1 VIAFPAGFFKRESRR
16 LGDVDLEIVNLAIQD
31 AARRLEAAL
40 WGSPEL
46 FALVYGLSDALD
58 VMLQLWR
65 QQGIP
70 LNNIFVV
77 SHYLIPGADAAY
89 DSSTDTIELSDVF
102 VSSAGHERLVDAIVE
117 ELGHR
122 LDAALG
128 SDTAGDEGQALV
140 AVLRGEPVPITEEDL
155 SKETGLEYSTTV
167 SDSGGFAG
175 SSKKLLLESKAGSK
189 ITYYYEHYFIPDR
202 FIIRYEGLNVLDA
215 GFTGGSA
222 FGTVNLPA
230 GKSDKLE
237 VIVATDNAGTAWF
250 YTVSAEPL
258 ECEDVRPW
266 MITADSKFKHND
278 KTDKCETTGTIYVGR
293 TAGVARLIRASGTTA
308 AAYRKGLLEVKAGQI
323 YSGIGGISERLFT
336 ANFSLNLNNGIASLS
351 EITQGDFKL
360 AGLPVEFKSM
370 SLLSDTLAFDVRF
383 KMPDAASGLII
394 ETADFYSQALRIK
407 SVGVYPVPGFRIDP
421 PASKEFKLGSLI
433 DVKASNMAIEYRAG
447 EDALRLQAKVEFVN
461 TSFAKAK
468 IKKGIGTV
476 EADLSGLNYIQVN
489 SDGKVDVIGVL
500 KATSAINLEG
510 GWSIKRLEFNINTT
524 TREVGGAG
532 TLGTPFGVQ
541 FGEGATAR
549 AEVEFVYDPFQ
560 FDKVGLTL
568 DNLNKSIPTY
578 PAFFIQRISGSVDN
592 FAPSNNKDIAAK
604 FAVSAT
610 LGPRIAG
617 NSLALAQFDLTVTS
631 KSLEGQMTTD
641 LLTADFSLATQF
653 FTTKLGKFTLVKD
666 VSTAKLE
673 WSKGQLSF
681 TGTSNILD
689 GFVVTTGSFKANSK
703 FDFSFARAAQISLP
717 NFVPVYGGT
726 KLANANFAINY
737 TNNSTY
743 ADDYAAGWGQKNVV
757 TPWDQYNIT
766 LGLRI
771 NFDGS
776 IARIGSGNIPTTS
789 SWFVS
794 GGREYVMLTAVWE
807 TDTQGIKVR
816 VIKPDGTVIEEDDFA
831 TNRIAIVDD
840 FSSGTSRTVIIDA
853 PVEGTWDLEITDST
867 GLGTVYYEA
876 TGAVELPKFTFTGKP
891 IVNVDGSVTYN
902 YDATTTTSI
911 TYLNFYYDDDLSELN
926 GLLAGSVALMPTDSS
941 GTFTWDAAQVVPGS
955 YFLYAMLD
963 NASGPIVIV
972 ENTNAVTVGSEA
984 DLSVTLEAD
993 REDANAGDTVKL
1005 TISLANLSAST
1016 NAKNAKAY
1024 VNLPAGVTLLSSTLP
1039 LQLSDFAQFE
1049 ISFGDIAASATQIA
1063 TINVVVDVG
1072 ARPGDQFASDV
1083 YVLADTCDSETEND
1097 GDAVQ
1102 FIVPAEPAPTTVN
1115 LTVDNKIHQAIAPTM
1130 NLAFPYMVTV
1140 SNTGTSNATGVVLT
1154 ETVQGLTSM
1163 SADFPSKF
1171 NGKELIVMIGDL
1183 AAGHSVDVVISA
1195 LAPVAGLAFTT
1206 SAVVADGVDGEIIDN
1221 EQINIAEI
1229 LGVSPDM
1236 VDLSLAFTHYFGNT
1250 ITLAVRNDGPGI
1262 ASDVEIQFRLPAG
1275 ALVISSSANQGYYD
1289 DVTGVWSVGNM
1300 RDTLTRTLMLSF
1312 IGLSGGK
1319 ITAEVVGVNERDSDS
1334 FPNDKEGDDFAFLS
1348 DLYTILSG
1356 TITGTVGDD
1365 TLYAAGTDDSI
1376 DALGGDDIVRPGGG
1390 IDTVTIGPGADQI
1403 IGSPRDLDGDT
1414 VTDLE
1419 QSDTLVFTNVSFDKG
1434 DVTVNPGPPPA
1445 LQIDT
1450 DADGYAD
1457 TTITLA
1463 RLPGDGVYVWQR
1475 GTDTRLAFLDFLVNV
1490 EEGKPLA
1497 AGDINWISNT
1507 DILTGDGS
1515 TTFKVSMDQR
1525 AAAAFSNSLG
1535 VYEIDEMGL
1544 IRDVQI
1550 LLNDVGEASGS
1561 DLITGVEAGH
1571 RLGFFIIADG
1581 KSFANTLMNSD
1592 KLTFLDRNNA
1602 SANADGGLGLLL
1614 AVNGTTQ
1621 SLNVFHSHAAALNP
1635 DGVQHA
1641 ISGLSANSNELIF
1654 GFEDLFGGGDRDCQD
1669 VLFSIDFL

>member
-1 VIAFPAGFFKRESRR
+1 
-16 LGDVDLEIVNLAIQD
+16 
-31 AARRLEAAL
+31 
-40 WGSPEL
+40 
-46 FALVYGLSDALD
+46 
-58 VMLQLWR
+58 
-65 QQGIP
+65 
-70 LNNIFVV
+70 V

-89 DSSTDTIELSDVF
+89 DISTDTIELSDAF

-128 SDTAGDEGQALV
+128 GDTAGDEGRALV
-140 AVLRGEPVPITEEDL
+140 AALRGEPVPVTEEDL
-155 SKETGLEYSTTV
+155 SKETGREYSTTV
-167 SDSGGFAG
+167 SDSGGFEG
-175 SSKKLLLESKAGSK
+175 SSKILLLESVAGSK

-202 FIIRYEGLNVLDA
+202 FIIRYEGRNVLDT

-222 FGTVNLPA
+222 SGTVNLPA
-230 GKSDKLE
+230 GKADKVE
-237 VIVATDNAGTAWF
+237 VIVATDDAGTAWL

-293 TAGVARLIRASGTTA
+293 TAGAARLIRASSTTL
-308 AAYRKGLLEVKAGQI
+308 AAYRKGLLEVKGGQI
-323 YSGIGGISERLFT
+323 YSGIGSISERLFT
-336 ANFSLNLNNGIASLS
+336 ADFSLNLNNGIASLS
-351 EITQGDFKL
+351 AITQGDFKL

-370 SLLSDTLAFDVRF
+370 ALLSDTLAFDVRF
-383 KMPDAASGLII
+383 KMPDAASGLLI

-407 SVGVYPVPGFRIDP
+407 SGGAYPVLGFRIDP
-421 PASKEFKLGSLI
+421 PAKKEFKLGGLI
-433 DVKASNMAIEYRAG
+433 DVKASNMAIEYLAG
-447 EDALRLQAKVEFVN
+447 EDALRLQAKVEFEN
-461 TSFAKAK
+461 TNFAKT
-468 IKKGIGTV
+468 KKGIGTV
-476 EADLSGLNYIQVN
+476 EADLSGPNYIQVN
-489 SDGKVDVIGVL
+489 SDGKVDIIGAL
-500 KATSAINLEG
+500 KATSAINLIS
-510 GWSIKRLEFNINTT
+510 GWSIKGLEFNINTT

-532 TLGTPFGVQ
+532 TLGTPFGMQ

-549 AEVEFVYDPFQ
+549 AEVEFLYDPFQ
-560 FDKVGLTL
+560 LDKVGLTL
-568 DNLNKSIPTY
+568 DNLNKPIPAY
-578 PAFFIQRISGSVDN
+578 PAFFFQRIGGSVDN
-592 FAPSNNKDIAAK
+592 FAPSNNKNIEGK
-604 FAVSAT
+604 FTIGAT
-610 LGPRIAG
+610 LGPKIAG
-617 NSLALAQFDLTVTS
+617 NSLALAQFDATVTS
-631 KSLEGQMTTD
+631 KFLEGQMTTD

-666 VSTAKLE
+666 VSTAKLD
-673 WSKGQLSF
+673 WSKGELSF
-681 TGTSNILD
+681 TGTSNVLD
-689 GFVVTTGSFKANSK
+689 GFVVTTGSFKANSN
-703 FDFSFARAAQISLP
+703 FDFSFARSAQISLP

-726 KLANANFAINY
+726 KMTNASFAINY

-757 TPWDQYNIT
+757 TPWNQYNIT

-794 GGREYVMLTAVWE
+794 GGKEYVMLTAGWE
-807 TDTQGIKVR
+807 TDKQGIKVR
-816 VIKPDGTVIEEDDFA
+816 VIKPDGIVIEEDDFTA
-831 TNRIAIVDD
+831 NRIAIVDD

-853 PVEGTWDLEITDST
+853 PEEGTWDLEITDTT

-876 TGAVELPKFTFTGKP
+876 TGAIELPKFTFTDKP
-891 IVNVDGSVTYN
+891 IVNADGSVTYN
-902 YDATTTTSI
+902 FDATTTTSI
-911 TYLNFYYDDDLSELN
+911 TYITFYYDDDLTELN
-926 GLLAGSVALMPTDSS
+926 GLLAGSVALTPTDSS

-955 YFLYAMLD
+955 YFFYAMLD
-963 NASGPIVIV
+963 NVSGPIVTA
-972 ENTNAVTVGSEA
+972 ENPNAVTVGSEA

-993 REDANAGDTVKL
+993 MEEAKAGDTVEL
-1005 TISLANLSAST
+1005 TISVANLSANT
-1016 NAKNAKAY
+1016 KAKGAKAY
-1024 VNLPAGVTLLSSTLP
+1024 VNLPADVTILSASSP
-1039 LQLSDFAQFE
+1039 LQLSNFAQFE
-1049 ISFGDIAASATQIA
+1049 IILGDIAAGATQTA
-1063 TINVVVDVG
+1063 TINVVVDAG

-1083 YVLADTCDSETEND
+1083 YVLADTYDSEAEND
-1097 GDAVQ
+1097 GAAVQ
-1102 FIVPAEPAPTTVN
+1102 FIVPAETAPTTVN
-1115 LTVDNKIHQAIAPTM
+1115 LTVDSKIHQAIAPTV
-1130 NLAFPYMVTV
+1130 NLAFTYIVTV

-1154 ETVQGLTSM
+1154 EAVQGLTAM
-1163 SADFPSKF
+1163 SANLPSTF
-1171 NGKELIVMIGDL
+1171 NGQELIVMIGDL
-1183 AAGHSVDVVISA
+1183 AAGRSMDVEISA

-1206 SAVVADGVDGEIIDN
+1206 SAIVADGVDGVIIDN
-1221 EQINIAEI
+1221 EQVNIAEI
-1229 LGVSPDM
+1229 LGARPEV
-1236 VDLSLAFTHYFGNT
+1236 VDLSLTFAHDFNNT

-1300 RDTLTRTLMLSF
+1300 RDTLTRTLTLSV

-1334 FPNDKEGDDFAFLS
+1334 SPNDREGDDFAFLS
-1348 DLYTILSG
+1348 GLYTILSG

-1376 DALGGDDIVRPGGG
+1376 DALGGDDIVYPGGG
-1390 IDTVTIGPGADQI
+1390 IDTVTIGSGADQI

-1419 QSDTLVFTNVSFDKG
+1419 QSDTLIFTNVFFDKG
-1434 DVTVNPGPPPA
+1434 DVTVNPDPSPA

-1475 GTDTRLAFLDFLVNV
+1475 GTDTRLTFLDFLVNV

-1497 AGDINWISNT
+1497 AGDINWISNS
-1507 DILTGDGS
+1507 DVLIGDGS

-1525 AAAAFSNSLG
+1525 AAAVFSNSLG

-1550 LLNDVGEASGS
+1550 LFNDVGEASGS

-1571 RLGFFIIADG
+1571 TLGFFIIADG
-1581 KSFANTLMNSD
+1581 KSFANNLTNAD
-1592 KLTFLDRNNA
+1592 NLTFLDRNNA
-1602 SANADGGLGLLL
+1602 AANADGGVGLLL
-1614 AVNGTTQ
+1614 ALNGTTQ

-1641 ISGLSANSNELIF
+1641 ISGLSANGNKLIF
-1654 GFEDLFGGGDRDCQD
+1654 GFEDLFGGGDRDYQD